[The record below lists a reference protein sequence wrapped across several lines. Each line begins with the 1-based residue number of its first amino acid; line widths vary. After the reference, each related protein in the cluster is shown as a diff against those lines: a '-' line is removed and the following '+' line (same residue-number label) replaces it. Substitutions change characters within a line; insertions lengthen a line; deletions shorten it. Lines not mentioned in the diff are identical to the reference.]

1 MRIES
6 ECTIVLERCARLSG
20 KKHSRH
26 TDTQRCFVQGLASQ
40 RAYYRFIT
48 GVRMVL
54 DNNNYA
60 KVMQEGRSVTDV
72 RRRREILKFVED
84 FRCYY
89 NEKNINALE
98 KVFSEDALIITG
110 SVVMKKNMGDLSGG
124 NMKIRYNK
132 KTKQEY
138 ITFLSRT
145 FDSNA

>member
-1 MRIES
+1 
-6 ECTIVLERCARLSG
+6 
-20 KKHSRH
+20 
-26 TDTQRCFVQGLASQ
+26 
-40 RAYYRFIT
+40 
-48 GVRMVL
+48 
-54 DNNNYA
+54 
-60 KVMQEGRSVTDV
+60 MQEGRSVTDV